1 MKRNRMTL
9 EARQFR
15 VGFLVHDVS
24 RLRRTLFDKAL
35 KPLGV
40 TRSQWWV
47 LAHLSRHSDR
57 AMVQT
62 ELARVLD
69 IGKVALGGILDRL
82 EANGL
87 VTRRPDLIDRRA
99 KFIEMTPR
107 GIDLLESLQ
116 RQATLANR
124 EMMKGFTPDEIE
136 ANEDFLHRLKLR
148 LSELDEI
155 SRDRGVWFEPDDDVI
170 PQPGVI
176 VG

>member
-1 MKRNRMTL
+1 MPSNTVSL

-47 LAHLSRHSDR
+47 LANLSRHSDR
-57 AMVQT
+57 TMMQT
-62 ELARVLD
+62 ELARMLD

-87 VTRRPDLIDRRA
+87 VARRPDQVDRRV
-99 KFIEMTPR
+99 KFVEMTPR
-107 GIDLLESLQ
+107 GKALLESLQ
-116 RQATLANR
+116 QRGTLANR
-124 EMMKGFTPDEIE
+124 EMMKGFTAEEIE

-148 LSELDEI
+148 LAELDENW
-155 SRDRGVWFEPDDDVI
+155 RAGGEWLGDPDQVAV
-170 PQPGVI
+170 QPDTILG
-176 VG
+176 